1 MAPTQPRIQRLFERW
16 EGERALEVELRNFSG
31 FPAWDYLRII
41 PELPEQELGVDGHGV
56 ERLESLHDWRHPLSN
71 CAESCGGRVER
82 RFAIFQG
89 QACLIKKPKSRLRS
103 CGGRVERRFVIF
115 QGKACLIKKP
125 KSRLTKDEGRRD
137 RQSFVQSLD
146 YQTRLTLL
154 KSALSRR
161 WRWCSEW
168 SITFV

>member
-89 QACLIKKPKSRLRS
+89 QACLIKKPKSRL
-103 CGGRVERRFVIF
+103 
-115 QGKACLIKKP
+115 
-125 KSRLTKDEGRRD
+125 TKDEGRRD

-154 KSALSRR
+154 KSDLSRR

>member
-1 MAPTQPRIQRLFERW
+1 M
-16 EGERALEVELRNFSG
+16 LRDFSG
-31 FPAWDYLRII
+31 FPAWITLVLFRNGSW
-41 PELPEQELGVDGHGV
+41 LPEQELGVDGHGM

-146 YQTRLTLL
+146 YQTRVSYKVSTTKPVTLL
-154 KSALSRR
+154 KSDLSRR